1 MRVLIAGGSG
11 LIGRALT
18 RHLTA
23 DGHEVLVL
31 SRSPERVTGLPDGA
45 RAVGWDG
52 KSAEGWGALVE
63 GAGAVVNLAGDNLGQ
78 GRWTPEKKKRILE
91 SRLASTRG
99 VVEAIVAAENPPPV
113 LLQGS
118 AVGLYGDSGDTR
130 LNESAAPADDFLARV
145 VQSAEAESAPVEAK
159 GVRRIIART
168 GVVLDDDEGALPELA
183 RPVRLFVGG
192 PVGGG
197 GQWVPWIHRE
207 DQAAALAFLL
217 EHEGAE
223 GAYNISAP
231 EPVTNAELTRAV
243 GRVLGRPAFMPVP
256 SFVLGLLLGEK
267 SQIVLDSLRAVPER
281 LLAAG
286 WQPRFTDVEAAVRD
300 LLG

>member
-23 DGHEVLVL
+23 GGHEVLVL
-31 SRSPERVTGLPDGA
+31 SRSPEKVLGLPEGA

-52 KSAEGWGALVE
+52 HSAEGWGALVE
-63 GAGAVVNLAGDNLGQ
+63 GAGAVVNLAGDNLGE
-78 GRWTPEKKKRILE
+78 GRWTPEKKERILE
-91 SRLASTRG
+91 SRLQSTAA
-99 VVEAIVAAENPPPV
+99 VVEAILAAENPPSV

-118 AVGLYGDSGDTR
+118 AVGLYGDSGDRR
-130 LNESAAPADDFLARV
+130 LDESAAPADDFLARV
-145 VQSAEAESAPVEAK
+145 VKAWEAESAPVEER

-183 RPVRLFVGG
+183 KPVRLFIGG

-207 DQAAALAFLL
+207 DEAAALAFLL
-217 EHEGAE
+217 ELEGAE
-223 GAYNISAP
+223 GAYNVCAP
-231 EPVTNAELTRAV
+231 EPVTNAALTQAV
-243 GRVLGRPAFMPVP
+243 GRVLGRPTLMPVP
-256 SFVLGLLLGEK
+256 SFAIGLLLGEK

-286 WQPRFTDVEAAVRD
+286 WQPRFTDVESAVRD